1 MPTSSARQT
10 GAKNGGPIV
19 RSACASVPDERN
31 IKIVAG
37 PSVPAAFAYAGGH
50 PPATSKTCVKVLF
63 RTIHRVPTHACS
75 S

>member
-1 MPTSSARQT
+1 
-10 GAKNGGPIV
+10 
-19 RSACASVPDERN
+19 VPDERN